1 MAVYRAEMARGCGSH
16 SFIQE
21 IQPAMNRINS
31 FISEVRDIAL
41 PCKCFQKHGNAIL
54 LIVAERGEG
63 GFDRCTGTSKLGF
76 DGRRITVLQR

>member
-1 MAVYRAEMARGCGSH
+1 MYRAEEMARGCVSH

-31 FISEVRDIAL
+31 FISEVHDIAL
-41 PCKCFQKHGNAIL
+41 PCKCFQKHGNAIP
-54 LIVAERGEG
+54 LIVAGEGGG

-76 DGRRITVLQR
+76 DGRRITVLRR